1 MKQTHIFSIK
11 ISLIIY
17 QYRQNSSNLCECT
30 LFHRVRALQS
40 VKQGCS
46 CCVRTQEGDMRCSST
61 LCANTSRCPSGGW
74 FWEQRPSMGHGCL
87 WCSEVCEAL
96 LQGDTW
102 TPVVG
107 FSLWCSGVKAHQ
119 QKRDAGTGYGGRHSK
134 ASERGQ
140 SDDGNR
146 FGAGTT
152 RARTLLHTHTPP
164 FTMSVCPEP
173 LGPEVLLTVRPV
185 PKYMI
190 NVWNYMGCHLWK
202 YLNVQMN

>member
-1 MKQTHIFSIK
+1 MFNNHICYPHSSNFQGPRCALSYLSMAHIMKQTHIFSIK

-152 RARTLLHTHTPP
+152 RARTLLHTHTHLPSP
-164 FTMSVCPEP
+164 WVC
-173 LGPEVLLTVRPV
+173 VRS
-185 PKYMI
+185 
-190 NVWNYMGCHLWK
+190 H
-202 YLNVQMN
+202 